1 MPIFGFAN
9 LVCLDL
15 SPWEM
20 ATRVTSEQAR
30 ASLLATRD
38 GAADERWRAA
48 TLGGTNFRER
58 GSCSGD
64 VYKSI
69 HASAGVSLD
78 VAPLAGL
85 GFWHDWATMAGEGL
99 IGSAQ
104 QAAEHERRCVEELAA
119 QSNARGEPAVIAATN
134 TLGVW
139 PEDFVLSF
147 QRRLVYALGYA
158 ASLRAGTMDVY
169 DAWYETAVLGLPAQL
184 GAVGRGS
191 EGIVCFSTALNVLA
205 RLDGT
210 MAYERRHGAP
220 HQGAPGTVAH
230 YRAKVTA
237 LDGMITSTARG
248 LKAELNADA
257 RVALRVLLG
266 QLRSERRDG
275 TCNVLEPP
283 VWGMHVDGRKFAMH
297 EHDR

>member
-9 LVCLDL
+9 LVCMDL

-20 ATRVTSEQAR
+20 ATRFSSDQVR
-30 ASLLATRD
+30 ASLLATQD
-38 GAADERWRAA
+38 VVADACWREAR
-48 TLGGTNFRER
+48 LGGTNFRER

-69 HASAGVSLD
+69 HASAGVSLE

-85 GFWHDWATMAGEGL
+85 GFWHDWATMGGEGL
-99 IGSAQ
+99 IGTDKE
-104 QAAEHERRCVEELAA
+104 AAEYEQCCVEEAA
-119 QSNARGEPAVIAATN
+119 ARVNARGELAVIAVTN

-169 DAWYETAVLGLPAQL
+169 DAWYEPTVLGSPAPL
-184 GAVGRGS
+184 ADVGQGS
-191 EGIVCFSTALNVLA
+191 EDVVRLSILLNVLA

-210 MAYERRHGAP
+210 MAYERRHGEP
-220 HQGAPGTVAH
+220 HPGAPGRVAH
-230 YRAKVTA
+230 YRAKVAA
-237 LDGMITSTARG
+237 LDEVVESTARR
-248 LKAELNADA
+248 LKAELNVDG

-266 QLRSERRDG
+266 ELRSERRVG
-275 TCNVLEPP
+275 RWNVLEPP
-283 VWGMHVDGRKFAMH
+283 VWGLHVDGRKFVMH
-297 EHDR
+297 EDDR